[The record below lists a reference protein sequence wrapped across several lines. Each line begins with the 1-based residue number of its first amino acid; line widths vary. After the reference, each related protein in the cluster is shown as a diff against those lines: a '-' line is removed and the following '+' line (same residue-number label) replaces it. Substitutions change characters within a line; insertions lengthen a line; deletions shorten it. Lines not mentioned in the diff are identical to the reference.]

1 MWAKEYLQQLQR
13 LDTVINQK
21 IAELEDL
28 RLKAESV
35 GSIDYAKDK
44 VQTSSAGDAPFV
56 NIIGRMADLKAEIST
71 EIEQYANEKHLI
83 IKQIQE
89 LDNPAY
95 VQILY
100 KRYVEFKRFEVI
112 AAEMKYTY
120 PYTRQLHKKSLQNFE
135 RTYKNVQNHT
145 QSYI

>member
-35 GSIDYAKDK
+35 GAIDYAKDR
-44 VQTSSAGDAPFV
+44 VQTSPAANAPFV
-56 NIIGRMADLKAEIST
+56 NIIGRMADLKAEISA
-71 EIEQYANEKHLI
+71 EIEEYANEKHLI
-83 IKQIQE
+83 IKQIQA
-89 LDNPAY
+89 LANPAY

-112 AAEMKYTY
+112 AAEMNYTY
-120 PYTRQLHKKSLQNFE
+120 SYTRQLHKKSLQNFE

>member
-56 NIIGRMADLKAEIST
+56 NMVGRIADLEAQIRDEIDMY
-71 EIEQYANEKHLI
+71 INDKHKI
-83 IKQIQE
+83 INQIQD
-89 LDNPAY
+89 LVNSAY
-95 VQILY
+95 VQVLY
-100 KRYVEFKRFEVI
+100 KRYVEFKNFALI
-112 AAEMKYTY
+112 ADEMNFTY
-120 PYTRQLHKKSLQNFE
+120 QYVLGLHQKALQEFQTMHIN
-135 RTYKNVQNHT
+135 
-145 QSYI
+145 I